1 MELIFNQ
8 EEYKLWMAI
17 PELKKQEILEGAIN
31 KLLSVAKQQINFI
44 KDWKEIKN
52 DDSKSAR
59 HLYVF
64 NTVENFW
71 ENIELALYL
80 GQERFSHF
88 AFYPVRTCTETFLQ
102 FHYFA
107 KQSVEEQDNLSIKEL
122 LRSSVRYYK
131 REVDAGG
138 NFNTYKDYYDLH
150 ASGFGLPPINK
161 IKREEDEIKTFPGV
175 KKLCEDYL
183 PQQTSILYFLY
194 QTLCEGGHGRGI
206 YYAMH
211 QQAEELQEYRRTIM
225 QVYMFCKD
233 ILLVLDKVYLGAIF
247 KKEVLTAVA
256 ESDKLIKE
264 SIQN

>member
-102 FHYFA
+102 FHYFNI
-107 KQSVEEQDNLSIKEL
+107 KQI
-122 LRSSVRYYK
+122 
-131 REVDAGG
+131 
-138 NFNTYKDYYDLH
+138 
-150 ASGFGLPPINK
+150 
-161 IKREEDEIKTFPGV
+161 
-175 KKLCEDYL
+175 
-183 PQQTSILYFLY
+183 
-194 QTLCEGGHGRGI
+194 
-206 YYAMH
+206 
-211 QQAEELQEYRRTIM
+211 
-225 QVYMFCKD
+225 
-233 ILLVLDKVYLGAIF
+233 VLISY
-247 KKEVLTAVA
+247 
-256 ESDKLIKE
+256 
-264 SIQN
+264 

>member
-1 MELIFNQ
+1 MIFNK
-8 EEYKLWMAI
+8 EEYKLWMNI
-17 PELKKQEILEGAIN
+17 PETKKQEILDGAIN
-31 KLLSVAKQQINFI
+31 KLLNVAKQQIAFVNN
-44 KDWKEIKN
+44 WKEIKN

-64 NTVENFW
+64 NTIENFW

-80 GQERFSHF
+80 GQGKFSHF
-88 AFYPVRTCTETFLQ
+88 AFYPVRTCMETFLQ

-107 KQSVEEQDNLSIKEL
+107 KQSIEEQDNLSIKEL
-122 LRSSVRYYK
+122 LRSSVRYYN

-161 IKREEDEIKTFPGV
+161 IKRVDDEIKTFPGIR
-175 KKLCEDYL
+175 KLCEDYL
-183 PQQTSILYFLY
+183 PEQTSILYFLY
-194 QTLCEGGHGRGI
+194 QALCEGVHGRGI

-211 QQAEELQEYRRTIM
+211 QQAQELQEYRRTIM

-233 ILLVLDKVYLGAIF
+233 ILLILDKLYLSAAF
-247 KKEVLTAVA
+247 KKKVLEAVA
-256 ESDKLIKE
+256 KSDKLIKE
-264 SIQN
+264 SIRRN